1 MAKPKR
7 HTGRRAYSDDAE
19 LKYRGIRAGTSP
31 MKFYMGRV
39 FDQQLK
45 MHLNKRFRNE
55 AETEAVMKLTGHLE
69 ALRTSMRL
77 TATRKDMK
85 KYFMLAEKM
94 RWDKKY
100 GLSREDAVANL
111 FSRGLTKPKKI
122 ELGSRPADFK
132 AKPTTPYFPRPGSSK
147 GKIATKQIGAV
158 KTLAK
163 LEKLLRSLFSLGGNF
178 KKPRIKVSRTISK
191 TFNIKD

>member
-1 MAKPKR
+1 MLK
-7 HTGRRAYSDDAE
+7 RRAYSDEAE
-19 LKYRGIRAGTSP
+19 FKYRTIRAGVSP
-31 MKFYMGRV
+31 FKFYMGKV
-39 FDQQLK
+39 LDQQLRT
-45 MHLNKRFRNE
+45 HLQREYRNE
-55 AETEAVMKLTGHLE
+55 SETTHTMKLTGMIE
-69 ALRTSMRL
+69 VLRKNVRFR
-77 TATRKDMK
+77 ATRNDMK
-85 KYFMLAEKM
+85 RYFHMAEKM

-163 LEKLLRSLFSLGGNF
+163 LEKLLRSLFSIGGN
-178 KKPRIKVSRTISK
+178 
-191 TFNIKD
+191 